1 MKLHDLHP
9 TPGSRKPSRRV
20 GRGHGSG
27 RGKTAGRG
35 TKGQKSRA
43 GGNLPA
49 WFEGGQTPLH
59 IRTPKLH
66 GFRNRGRVE
75 YAPINLGRLGEVER
89 GTLVTPDVLAHDG
102 LIDDTK
108 RPVKILGVGDAPA
121 GITVH
126 AHAFSRSALD
136 KLGAA
141 GSTVQLLSWP
151 DNAPIDERPP
161 RPEGKRLER
170 RRAGIAR
177 AERVAAGGDAAP
189 IATRRQAG
197 QARGGRC
204 RRRGAGSSEDRGG
217 RARRRGERKRAHGL
231 IDTVVTAFRAPDIR
245 AKLLFTLGILAIFR
259 ALTNVPI
266 PNVNTEALSNLFTDN
281 PLLGILNIFSGGGLA
296 AASIIG
302 LGVNPYINASI
313 IMQLMRGVI
322 PALDELSREGEYGRN
337 RINQYTRMLTVP
349 LAMAQA
355 YGISILLS
363 ANGVIP
369 PTSLFSIETISL
381 LLSFTAGTILL
392 MWLGELI
399 SERGLGNGISLIIF
413 AGIVGSIPQQIGPII
428 SGPDALA
435 RLVPFIVLA
444 VVVIAA
450 VVFINEGQRRI
461 PVQYASRVR
470 GRRMIQS
477 QTQYLPLKV
486 TMAGVIPII
495 FAVSILLFPAQIA
508 AYFTASDIE
517 WVRNVATWIS
527 TNLNGQNN
535 RPLYGTLYFL
545 LVVFFTYFYTAFQ
558 FRPDQTA
565 DYLRKNGGFI
575 PGIRPGKPTEQFLGR
590 VTNRI
595 TLGGAL
601 FLGTIAVL
609 PFIVSAIVPGTQNLQ
624 LGGTSILII
633 VSVVVETMKQLEA
646 QMMMR
651 HYEGFI
657 R

>member
-1 MKLHDLHP
+1 
-9 TPGSRKPSRRV
+9 
-20 GRGHGSG
+20 
-27 RGKTAGRG
+27 
-35 TKGQKSRA
+35 
-43 GGNLPA
+43 
-49 WFEGGQTPLH
+49 
-59 IRTPKLH
+59 
-66 GFRNRGRVE
+66 
-75 YAPINLGRLGEVER
+75 
-89 GTLVTPDVLAHDG
+89 
-102 LIDDTK
+102 
-108 RPVKILGVGDAPA
+108 
-121 GITVH
+121 
-126 AHAFSRSALD
+126 
-136 KLGAA
+136 
-141 GSTVQLLSWP
+141 
-151 DNAPIDERPP
+151 
-161 RPEGKRLER
+161 
-170 RRAGIAR
+170 
-177 AERVAAGGDAAP
+177 
-189 IATRRQAG
+189 
-197 QARGGRC
+197 
-204 RRRGAGSSEDRGG
+204 
-217 RARRRGERKRAHGL
+217 
-231 IDTVVTAFRAPDIR
+231 
-245 AKLLFTLGILAIFR
+245 
-259 ALTNVPI
+259 
-266 PNVNTEALSNLFTDN
+266 
-281 PLLGILNIFSGGGLA
+281 
-296 AASIIG
+296 
-302 LGVNPYINASI
+302 
-313 IMQLMRGVI
+313 
-322 PALDELSREGEYGRN
+322 
-337 RINQYTRMLTVP
+337 MLTVP